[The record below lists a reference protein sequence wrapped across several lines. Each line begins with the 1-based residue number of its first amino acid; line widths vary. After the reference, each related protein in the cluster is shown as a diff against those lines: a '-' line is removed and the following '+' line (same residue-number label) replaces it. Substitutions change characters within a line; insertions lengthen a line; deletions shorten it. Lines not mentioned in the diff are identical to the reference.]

1 MSDTEFTHMSEP
13 LPARRI
19 EIFTGAGRRRSWPAS
34 VKAEIVAESER
45 EGETVC
51 AVARRHGLTPQQL
64 FAWRREARRRRVAA
78 AEPMSAPALAFV
90 PVVSDAGVPAAT
102 PQKTRGRPRSAP
114 GSRVA
119 ARRIAVE
126 IEIDGAVVR
135 VRHGADART
144 VGAVLEALKLAR

>member
-1 MSDTEFTHMSEP
+1 MSDTEFTHVSEP

-64 FAWRREARRRRVAA
+64 FAWRREARRRRVAVAGA
-78 AEPMSAPALAFV
+78 ASAPVLAFV
-90 PVVSDAGVPAAT
+90 PVVSEAGTSPST
-102 PQKTRGRPRSAP
+102 PPKTRGKPRSATA
-114 GSRVA
+114 SRA
-119 ARRIAVE
+119 APRRIAVE
-126 IEIDGAVVR
+126 IEVDGAVVR

>member
-1 MSDTEFTHMSEP
+1 MSDTEFTHVSEP

-64 FAWRREARRRRVAA
+64 FAWRREARRRRVAVA
-78 AEPMSAPALAFV
+78 GASAPALTFV
-90 PVVSDAGVPAAT
+90 PVVSEAGTSPST
-102 PQKTRGRPRSAP
+102 PQKTRGKPRSAP
-114 GSRVA
+114 GSRAA
-119 ARRIAVE
+119 ARKIAVE
-126 IEIDGAVVR
+126 IEVDGAVVR

>member
-1 MSDTEFTHMSEP
+1 MSDTELTHMSEP

-64 FAWRREARRRRVAA
+64 FGWRREARRCRGVAA
-78 AEPMSAPALAFV
+78 EATSASALGFV
-90 PVVSDAGVPAAT
+90 PVVSDAGHAAAT
-102 PQKTRGRPRSAP
+102 SQKTRGKRRATV
-114 GSRVA
+114 SRAVA
-119 ARRIAVE
+119 GKIAVE
-126 IEIDGAVVR
+126 IELDGAVVR

-144 VGAVLEALKLAR
+144 LGAVLEALKLVR